1 MKIFS
6 VEELNAA
13 LKDFIVQQ
21 FAYPITVKGEIS
33 NVRMPQSGHQY
44 FKLTDNDGFN
54 KHSIDCVIWK
64 GRVPKKAQDYDAK
77 EVLITGNITM
87 YKATA
92 HCQIQISDITEY
104 GDGALKKA
112 IERIRLRLE
121 KEGLFTDKKE
131 FPVYPENIGV
141 ITSADSHALQD
152 VLSKLKHRYPLA
164 GVTIYPSLV
173 QGNEAAKSIISQI
186 RKCNQDKC
194 VDVLMLI
201 RGGGSLEDL
210 MAFNDEDLARE
221 IHKSNIPI
229 VTGIGHQP
237 DVTIADYVAD
247 AAMETPTAAAVFV
260 TPDKSELIERLI
272 SYDDQIKNST
282 LIKMSKLRDNY
293 LTTVKQINLYH
304 PKNIVTNLKIQHK
317 ELHNSL
323 KNNIELLHNQ
333 ISSKIY
339 LILNRLRLARKIIN
353 NVFLSNQN
361 LVIDNTK
368 RIKKMSKELH
378 KDKYQQYK
386 RLYNELTA
394 SNPATVL
401 KKGYS
406 IIRDSDGLILKSKS
420 QVRDN
425 QLLSAE
431 FKDGRVQIKKASS
444 KK

>member
-6 VEELNAA
+6 VEELNTV
-13 LKDFIVQQ
+13 LKDFIVEQ
-21 FAYPITVKGEIS
+21 FTYPITVKGEVS

-54 KHSIDCVIWK
+54 KHSIDCVIWRGK
-64 GRVPKKAQDYDAK
+64 VSKKAQDYESK
-77 EVLITGNITM
+77 EVLVTGNITM

-92 HCQIQISDITEY
+92 YCQIQISDITEY
-104 GDGALKKA
+104 GDGALKKT

-121 KEGLFTDKKE
+121 KEGLFIDKKE

-152 VLSKLKHRYPLA
+152 VLSKLKYRYPLA
-164 GVTIYPSLV
+164 SVTIYPSLV
-173 QGNEAAKSIISQI
+173 QGNEAAKNLISQI
-186 RKCNQDKC
+186 RKCNQDKY

-247 AAMETPTAAAVFV
+247 AAMETPTAAAVFI

-272 SYDDQIKNST
+272 SYDDQIKSST
-282 LIKMSKLRDNY
+282 LIKMSKLRDVY
-293 LTTVKQINLYH
+293 LTRIKKIHLYH
-304 PKNIVTNLKIQHK
+304 PKNIFTNFKIQHK

-323 KNNIELLHNQ
+323 INNIDLLYSH
-333 ISSKIY
+333 ISSNVY
-339 LILNRLRLARKIIN
+339 LIMNRLRLTKKIIN

-361 LVIDNTK
+361 LVLDNTK
-368 RIKKMSKELH
+368 RIKNVSKELH
-378 KDKYQQYK
+378 KDKHQQYK
-386 RLYNELTA
+386 SLYNELTA
-394 SNPATVL
+394 LNPATVL

-420 QVRDN
+420 QVHDN

-431 FKDGRVQIKKASS
+431 FKDGRVQITKASS